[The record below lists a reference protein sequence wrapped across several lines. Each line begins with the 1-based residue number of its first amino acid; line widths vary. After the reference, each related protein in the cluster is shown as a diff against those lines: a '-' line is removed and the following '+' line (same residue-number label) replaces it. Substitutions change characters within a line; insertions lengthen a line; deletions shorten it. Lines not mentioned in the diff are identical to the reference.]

1 MRSVISKANKSPITF
16 HVEQMFLEDLQT
28 LPWQQSIEEWKEL
41 GVKHVHVKRGVGR
54 HPIVFVQVG
63 RRVFVV
69 KELGYEDSLKEIV
82 NFRELLNRGI
92 HTLIPVGS
100 VMREEEPIEVDTQI
114 GKRYER
120 NRVGH
125 TVTLLLDRVVPD
137 SQLYRRAFKF
147 ENRKRI
153 WDAIIDLFVELH
165 SRGIYWG
172 DASLANTLVKFLR
185 VDMPYIGRKVEL
197 KAFLVDAETVEIH
210 NSISDSLRATDVE
223 FFLESMEWINEDLM
237 AEGILRDP
245 LGTKDDVE
253 YIKAQYAL
261 KYEANTRLM
270 EFEKRTGLNVQR
282 LLGKLRV
289 PVEVDLL
296 EKQIEEH
303 KWYLNERGEGQFDLV
318 EAAKRWHDEVFV
330 PICRLFS
337 EEEVPR
343 FFPGKTASELYME
356 IMTHKYFMSKESG
369 KDVGMM
375 KATRDYIDRFSTAGP
390 LASFWI
396 AFTKKMTRILGIA
409 ETGLTGI
416 SNQH

>member
-1 MRSVISKANKSPITF
+1 MISKADKSPIAF

-28 LPWQQSIEEWKEL
+28 LPWQHSIAEWKEL

-63 RRVFVV
+63 RHVFVV
-69 KELGYEDSLKEIV
+69 KELGYEDSLKEIA

-92 HTLIPVGS
+92 HTLIPVGC

-125 TVTLLLDRVVPD
+125 TLTLLLDRVIPD

-185 VDMPYIGRKVEL
+185 VDVPYIGKKVEL

-210 NSISDSLRATDVE
+210 DSISDSLRSTDVE

-253 YIKAQYAL
+253 YIKAQYEL
-261 KYEANTRLM
+261 KYEANARLM

-296 EKQIEEH
+296 QKQIEEH

-330 PICRLFS
+330 PVCRLFS

-396 AFTKKMTRILGIA
+396 AFTKKMMKIVGIA

-416 SNQH
+416 SK

>member
-1 MRSVISKANKSPITF
+1 VIAPESKSPIVF
-16 HVEQMFLEDLQT
+16 QVDGIFLEDLKT
-28 LPWQQSIEEWKEL
+28 LPWRRPIEEWKDL
-41 GVKHVHVKRGVGR
+41 GIRHVHVRRGVGR

-63 RRVFVV
+63 RRVFVI
-69 KELGYEDSLKEIV
+69 KELGYEDSQKEIT

-92 HTLIPVGS
+92 HTLIPAGCVT
-100 VMREEEPIEVDTQI
+100 REEEPNEVDTQI
-114 GKRYER
+114 GKRFER

-165 SRGIYWG
+165 SHGIYWG
-172 DASLANTLVKFLR
+172 DASLANALVKFLR
-185 VDMPYIGRKVEL
+185 VDVPYIGKKVEL

-210 NSISDSLRATDVE
+210 DSISDALRATDVE
-223 FFLESMEWINEDLM
+223 FFLESMEWLNADLM

-245 LGTKDDVE
+245 LGTKEDVD
-253 YIKAQYAL
+253 YIKGQYEV
-261 KYEANTRLM
+261 KFEANVRLL

-296 EKQIEEH
+296 QKHIEEH
-303 KWYLNERGEGQFDLV
+303 KWYLNERGERQFDIV
-318 EAAKRWHDEVFV
+318 EAAKRWHDEVFI
-330 PICRLFS
+330 PICELFR

-343 FFPGKTASELYME
+343 YFPGKTASELYME
-356 IMTHKYFMSKESG
+356 IMTHKYFLSEEHG
-369 KDVGMM
+369 EDVGMM
-375 KATRDYIDRFSTAGP
+375 KATRDYVERFGTAGP

-396 AFTKKMTRILGIA
+396 AFSRKMLTIVRTA
-409 ETGLTGI
+409 ETG
-416 SNQH
+416 SAVMPK